1 MSLID
6 WEAVVLDLEAYIA
19 AKHSHGQRELLARL
33 AELRVQH
40 RQIEG
45 LPEKALRLYGTDL
58 IDAVTPRPAGPDS
71 DGGGAMDE
79 ASTIRREST
88 TPGGT
93 RNGGTRR
100 NSKAVHHTG
109 QR

>member
-1 MSLID
+1 MALID
-6 WEAVVLDLEAYIA
+6 WEAVVLDLEAHIA
-19 AKHSHGQRELLARL
+19 GKHSHGQRDLLAKL
-33 AELRVQH
+33 AELRGQH

-71 DGGGAMDE
+71 AGGEAMDG
-79 ASTIRREST
+79 ASTIRREPT
-88 TPGGT
+88 TPGG
-93 RNGGTRR
+93 NGHGGTRHSNTR
-100 NSKAVHHTG
+100 TG